1 MKILIL
7 EFFNLF
13 CAGILAGIEIAV
25 HYGIHKPTL
34 ALDEKPQIV
43 LRQGLTHTLRWLVP
57 GFFVPMTLS
66 GIALTI
72 IAWDIRDHY
81 FQLAAIFSI
90 IVWIIIRVI
99 GTVPVNSAVIEW
111 NPDSP
116 PEDWKEQINK
126 VEKFHIIGTW
136 AAIVAFLFFMI
147 ALMQSLL

>member
-1 MKILIL
+1 MNILIL

-25 HYGIHKPTL
+25 HYGFHKPTL

-43 LRQGLTHTLRWLVP
+43 LRQGVTRTLRWLVP
-57 GFFVPMTLS
+57 GFFVPMTFS
-66 GIALTI
+66 GIAITI
-72 IAWDIRDHY
+72 ITWNRHGHY
-81 FQLAAIFSI
+81 FHLAAILSI
-90 IVWIIIRVI
+90 TVWVIIRVI

-116 PEDWKEQINK
+116 PKDWRAQISK

-136 AAIVAFLFFMI
+136 AAIAAFFFFMI
-147 ALMQSLL
+147 ALTINVF